1 MCTQEG
7 SGELCMVDFI
17 SILHDFDWRDALD
30 IVIITF
36 FLYKIILLVK
46 GTRAM
51 AAILGLGLLLAL
63 YFIASLLG
71 LYSTV
76 WLLRHV
82 VGSIFLVVII
92 LFQKDIRRALG
103 DMGTRRF
110 WKHSTLDTS
119 SLEELV
125 SACVEMARLH
135 IGALIVLERSIAL
148 EDMIRQDGV
157 RLDAALSHR
166 LLFNIFYP
174 KAPMHDGAVIIS
186 KGRISAAA
194 CILPLAVVQ
203 GESFGTRHRAALG
216 ITEETDA
223 LCIVISEERGEIV
236 VAEKGQLSAPLSAA
250 RLTEELGNAL

>member
-1 MCTQEG
+1 
-7 SGELCMVDFI
+7 MVEFI
-17 SILHDFDWRDALD
+17 DILNQFDWRDALD
-30 IVIITF
+30 ITLITF
-36 FLYKIILLVK
+36 FLYKIIQMLK
-46 GTRAM
+46 DTRAM
-51 AAILGLGLLLAL
+51 AAIIGLGLLIIV
-63 YFIASLLG
+63 YMVASLLG
-71 LYSTV
+71 LYAMV
-76 WLLRHV
+76 WLLRHI
-82 VGSIFLVVII
+82 VGSIFLVVVI

-103 DMGTRRF
+103 NMGTKHF
-110 WKHSTLDTS
+110 WKKTALDKS

-135 IGALIVLERSIAL
+135 IGAIIVIERSIAL
-148 EDMIRQDGV
+148 GDMIRQDGV
-157 RLDAALSHR
+157 RVDARLSHR

-203 GESFGTRHRAALG
+203 GKNFGTRHRAALG

-236 VAEKGQLSAPLSAA
+236 LAERGALTKPLSAA
-250 RLTEELGNAL
+250 RLTEELSNAL